1 MLQIQLG
8 HLFSDKL
15 NLYGDKGN
23 ILSLKYRLEAR
34 GFQVVITEI
43 NELEDLDFTSFD
55 FFFMGGGQDQ
65 EQVEVAQALKAHKSA
80 LEDFIEQGKPFLA
93 ICGAYQLLGESY
105 MTSEQE
111 IIEGLAIL
119 NVETRAKLEK
129 NEKDF
134 QDRLVGNVVA
144 NLNFSLES
152 GSNLQTLVGFE
163 NHSGRTFIT
172 NTRTQ
177 ALARVVKGFGN
188 NALDQT
194 EGARYKN
201 LFASYLHG
209 SLLPKNPHL
218 ADELIY
224 LMLKAKGLDC
234 SNLKILDD
242 NIEIQAHK
250 QALELK

>member
-43 NELEDLDFTSFD
+43 NELKDLDFTSFD

-65 EQVEVAQALKAHKSA
+65 EQVEVAQVLKAHKSA

-134 QDRLVGNVVA
+134 RCKC
-144 NLNFSLES
+144 SS
-152 GSNLQTLVGFE
+152 GTCS
-163 NHSGRTFIT
+163 SMRSRRSSSSI
-172 NTRTQ
+172 
-177 ALARVVKGFGN
+177 
-188 NALDQT
+188 
-194 EGARYKN
+194 
-201 LFASYLHG
+201 SYRW
-209 SLLPKNPHL
+209 
-218 ADELIY
+218 
-224 LMLKAKGLDC
+224 
-234 SNLKILDD
+234 
-242 NIEIQAHK
+242 
-250 QALELK
+250 